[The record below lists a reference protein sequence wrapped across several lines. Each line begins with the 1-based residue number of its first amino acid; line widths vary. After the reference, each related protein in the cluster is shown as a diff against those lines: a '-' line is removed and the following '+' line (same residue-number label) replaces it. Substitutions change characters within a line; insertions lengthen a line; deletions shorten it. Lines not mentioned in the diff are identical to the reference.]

1 MKLVENQKLSGERA
15 LFRSRNLE
23 IKDTLFFDGESPLK
37 ESKNIDLHN
46 CTFDWKY
53 PLWHC
58 RNVKAE
64 NCTLTMTGRA
74 GIWYTKNIDMKNCEI
89 TAPKTFRRTKNITL
103 ENVNIPNAEE
113 TLWLCDG
120 FYAKNI
126 KAKGNYFGMNS
137 KNIVMDNFELDGNYP
152 FDGGKNI
159 EIRNSVLIS
168 KDAFWNAENVTVYDS
183 VIRGEYLGWNSR
195 NLTFVNCTIE
205 SLQGLCCIENLKLVN
220 CVLENTTLAFEY
232 STVDADVNS
241 NIDSVF
247 NPKGGVIRAKGI
259 DKLIMEKDKIN
270 PEKTKIIIK

>member
-1 MKLVENQKLSGERA
+1 MKLIENGKFSGERA
-15 LFRSRNLE
+15 LFQSKDLE
-23 IKDTLFFDGESPLK
+23 IRNSLFFDGESPLK
-37 ESKNIDLHN
+37 ESENLKLDN

-58 RNVKAE
+58 KNVFAQ
-64 NCTLTMTGRA
+64 NCTLNLTGRA
-74 GIWYTKNIDMKNCEI
+74 GIWYADSIEMKNTEI
-89 TAPKTFRRTKNITL
+89 IAPKTFRRTKYIRL

-113 TLWLCDG
+113 TAWFCSG
-120 FYAKNI
+120 IEMKNV

-137 KNIVMDNFELDGNYP
+137 ENVVISDFELDGNYP

-168 KDAFWNAENVTVYDS
+168 KDAFWNAENVAVYDS
-183 VIRGEYLGWNSR
+183 VIRGEYLGWYSK

-232 STVDADVNS
+232 STVDADINS
-241 NIDSVF
+241 HVDSIF
-247 NPKGGVIRAKGI
+247 NPKGGVIRLKSVGELTL
-259 DKLIMEKDKIN
+259 DKDKID